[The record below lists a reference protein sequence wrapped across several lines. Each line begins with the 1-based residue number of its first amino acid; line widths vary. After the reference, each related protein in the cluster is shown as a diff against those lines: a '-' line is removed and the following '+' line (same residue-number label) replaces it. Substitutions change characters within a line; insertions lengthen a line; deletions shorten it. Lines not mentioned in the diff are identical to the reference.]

1 MTDLNKP
8 KRGETRDRILDLAD
22 TAVLEKSFSNTSL
35 EEIIA
40 AAGISRNGFFYHF
53 RSKDE
58 LAMAL
63 IKRQLERNMGLLDA
77 LFAQAEGLHDDPLEV
92 YLAVTELFL
101 PMLESAPKAHG
112 GILVSTYTF
121 QDQHHNKAVREL
133 AQRSVSDRRDMILD
147 RLRIV
152 AKKYKPRPGLEL
164 IDLANLAMTIVEGG
178 IIMTDM
184 LDERS
189 IMPKQLRM
197 YREFVRYAFMPP
209 DADPAPDDTGS
220 GFMPPDQEKTEAS
233 DRTGQ

>member
-1 MTDLNKP
+1 MTGPKKP
-8 KRGETRDRILDLAD
+8 KRGETRDVILDLAD
-22 TAVLEKSFSNTSL
+22 TAVLEKSFANTSL

-40 AAGISRNGFFYHF
+40 AAGISKNGFLYHF

-63 IKRQLERNMGLLDA
+63 IKRQLKRNMGLLNE
-77 LFAQAEGLHDDPLEV
+77 LFAQAEKLHDDPLDV

-101 PMLESAPKAHG
+101 PMLENAPKAHG

-147 RLRIV
+147 RLEIV
-152 AKKYKPRPGLEL
+152 ARKYTPRPGLDL
-164 IDLANLAMTIVEGG
+164 TDLANLAMTIVEGG

-184 LDERS
+184 LDDRS
-189 IMPKQLRM
+189 LMPKQLRM
-197 YREFVRYAFMPP
+197 YREFVRYAFMQSS
-209 DADPAPDDTGS
+209 AVPAECDDGAA
-220 GFMPPDQEKTEAS
+220 FMPPDRAKTEA
-233 DRTGQ
+233 